1 LGSSK
6 ALLAKRQGLTRS
18 HKVNRDEDL
27 CFASTNNSSDV
38 KQDIRYAFRMLRKQP
53 GFGTIA
59 ILTLALGIG
68 ANTAIFS
75 IVNAVLLRPLPYR
88 DADRIMVL
96 NESSGPGQDYSVAL
110 PDYFDWRNDNTVFEH
125 LAATHKESRNLSGI
139 PGRDPERV
147 SCASVTRNFFNVVG
161 VSPETGRIF
170 SEDED
175 KVGAP
180 PVVVISDR
188 LWQRAFNRDPGL
200 LGRSITLHDQ
210 NFTVIGVMPPQ
221 ITSPQDT
228 DAWFSI
234 MRRSNNPAWMDR
246 SHHPMIFVW
255 GKLKPGVTVDRA
267 RVEMKMIAARL
278 ERTYPE
284 TNGKVYAVVTPLLE
298 NLVGKYRTNLGLLL
312 GAVGLVLLIACANL
326 ANLFAARGAAR
337 AREFAIHAAVGATR
351 GQIVKKLLIE
361 SFVIAL
367 LGGALGF
374 FLAIW
379 VRDGLIALSPGNVSR
394 FHQISFDLPVLG
406 FTFLVASLT
415 TMLFGLW
422 PAWHTSQADIQLAL
436 KAGSAGSGDP
446 PSAKRARDWLVV
458 SEIALTLTL
467 LVAAGL
473 VLKSFSHLQS
483 LLLGYEPR
491 ALFTARFELPWQKYN
506 DRDKINTFAKALLDK
521 VRSLPGVQNAAVSS
535 NGPLM
540 GGWQTGFWR
549 EENQRPQPS
558 DMLNSDLEVVGGDYF
573 STLKVPLLR
582 GRAFNE
588 RDTKDSP
595 RVIIIDQ
602 AMAEQY
608 FPGENPIGKRLGVDP
623 GNDNESYVMSEIVGV
638 VARMRFHAVDEMAP
652 LPVIYCSLG
661 QAQRTSLTL
670 FVRSTM
676 ASTALERAVRDA
688 VTSIDSSLPVF
699 DARPMTDRVRET
711 WGAQR
716 LLSFLFSVF
725 AGLALV
731 LATIGLYGL
740 LAYTTLKRVPEIGIR
755 LALGARPAQI
765 RALILSHGIQL
776 LLIGSAIGLVAAF
789 GLSRALQSVL
799 FEVKGIDPRIYLGV
813 GLILFGATLL
823 AAWIPARRASRVDPI
838 VALHTE

>member
-1 LGSSK
+1 MLFKHYALSEMNDLKFALRQLGKSP
-6 ALLAKRQGLTRS
+6 
-18 HKVNRDEDL
+18 
-27 CFASTNNSSDV
+27 
-38 KQDIRYAFRMLRKQP
+38 AF
-53 GFGTIA
+53 TCVA
-59 ILTLALGIG
+59 VLTLALGIG

-75 IVNAVLLRPLPYR
+75 IVNAVLLRPLPYPG
-88 DADRIMVL
+88 ADRIMVL

-139 PGRDPERV
+139 PGREPERIA
-147 SCASVTRNFFNVVG
+147 CASVTRNFFNIIG
-161 VSPETGRIF
+161 LAPEIGRTF

-188 LWQRAFNRDPGL
+188 LWQRAFNRDPAV
-200 LGRSITLHDQ
+200 LGRAISLHDQ
-210 NFTVIGVMPPQ
+210 NYTVIGVMPSRV
-221 ITSPQDT
+221 TSPQDT
-228 DAWFSI
+228 DVWLSM

-246 SHHPMIFVW
+246 SHHPMIYVW
-255 GKLKPGVTVDRA
+255 GKLRPGVTVTQA
-267 RVEMKMIAARL
+267 RTEMKAIAARL
-278 ERTYPE
+278 EKTYPE
-284 TNGKVYAVVTPLLE
+284 TNGKETAVVTPLLE
-298 NLVGKYRTNLGLLL
+298 NLVGKYRINLALLL

-351 GQIVKKLLIE
+351 GQLIKKLLIE

-374 FLAIW
+374 FLAVW
-379 VRDGLIALSPGNVSR
+379 VRDGLIALSPGDVSR
-394 FHQISFDLPVLG
+394 FQQVSFDLRVLG
-406 FTFLVASLT
+406 FTFLIALLT
-415 TMLFGLW
+415 TVLFGLW
-422 PAWHTSQADIQLAL
+422 PAWQASHADVRLAL
-436 KAGSAGSGDP
+436 KTGSAGSGDP
-446 PSAKRARDWLVV
+446 PSAKRARDWLVI

-473 VLKSFSHLQS
+473 VLKSFSRLQS
-483 LLLGYEPR
+483 LSLGYEPR
-491 ALFTARFELPWQKYN
+491 ALFTARCELPWRKYN
-506 DRDKINTFAKALLDK
+506 DREKIDMFSKMLLDK
-521 VRSLPGVQNAAVSS
+521 VRVLPGVQNAAVSS

-549 EENQRPQPS
+549 EENPRPQPS

-573 STLKVPLLR
+573 STFKVPLLR
-582 GRAFNE
+582 GRMFNE
-588 RDTKDSP
+588 RDTKGSP
-595 RVIIIDQ
+595 RVVIIDQ

-608 FPGENPIGKRLGVDP
+608 FPGENPIGKRLGVDA
-623 GNDNESYVMSEIVGV
+623 GNDEEGWVMSEIVGV

-676 ASTALERAVRDA
+676 ASAALESSIRNA

-699 DARPMTDRVRET
+699 DARPMSDRVRET

-765 RALILSHGIQL
+765 RALILSHGMQL
-776 LLIGSAIGLVAAF
+776 LLIGSAIGLLAAF
-789 GLSRALQSVL
+789 AVSRALQSVL
-799 FEVKGIDPRIYLGV
+799 FEVKGIEPKIYFGV
-813 GLILFGATLL
+813 GVLLAGATLL
-823 AAWIPARRASRVDPI
+823 ASWVPARRASRVDPI
-838 VALHTE
+838 QALRTE

>member
-1 LGSSK
+1 MFSAVAIITLG
-6 ALLAKRQGLTRS
+6 
-18 HKVNRDEDL
+18 
-27 CFASTNNSSDV
+27 
-38 KQDIRYAFRMLRKQP
+38 
-53 GFGTIA
+53 
-59 ILTLALGIG
+59 LGIG
-68 ANTAIFS
+68 ANTSIFS
-75 IVNAVLLRPLPYR
+75 IVNSVLLRPIPYP

-139 PGRDPERV
+139 PGREPERI
-147 SCASVTRNFFNVVG
+147 SCASVSRNFFNVIG
-161 VSPETGRIF
+161 VPPEIGRIF

-188 LWQRAFNRDPGL
+188 LWRRAFNRDPKI
-200 LGRSITLHDQ
+200 LGQAITLHDQ
-210 NFTVIGVMPPQ
+210 SFTVIGVMPPEM
-221 ITSPQDT
+221 TSPQDT
-228 DAWFSI
+228 DAWLSM
-234 MRRSNNPAWMDR
+234 MRRSNNPVWMMR
-246 SHHPMIFVW
+246 MIHPMIYVW
-255 GKLKPGVTVDRA
+255 GKLKPGVTLEQA
-267 RVEMKMIAARL
+267 RSEMKTIAARL
-278 ERTYPE
+278 EKAYPE
-284 TNGKVYAVVTPLLE
+284 TNGKETAVVKPLLE
-298 NLVGKYRTNLGLLL
+298 NLVGKYRTNLTLLL

-351 GQIVKKLLIE
+351 GQLTKKLLLE
-361 SFVIAL
+361 SFLIAL
-367 LGGALGF
+367 LGGMLGF
-374 FLAIW
+374 FLAVW
-379 VRDGLIALSPGNVSR
+379 VRDGLIALSPGDVSR
-394 FHQISFDLPVLG
+394 FQQVSFDLRVLG
-406 FTFLVASLT
+406 FTFLIASLT
-415 TMLFGLW
+415 TVLFGLW
-422 PAWHTSQADIQLAL
+422 PAWQASHADVQIAL
-436 KAGSAGSGDP
+436 KTGSAGSGDP
-446 PSAKRARDWLVV
+446 PSAKRARDWLVI

-473 VLKSFSHLQS
+473 VLKSFSRLQS
-483 LLLGYEPR
+483 LSLGYEPR
-491 ALFTARFELPWQKYN
+491 ALFTARFELPWKKYN
-506 DRDKINTFAKALLDK
+506 DRDKIDTFAKTLLDK
-521 VRSLPGVQNAAVSS
+521 VRALPGVQDAAVSS

-549 EENQRPQPS
+549 EENPRPQPS
-558 DMLNSDLEVVGGDYF
+558 DMLNGDLEVVGGNYF

-582 GRAFNE
+582 GRMFDE

-608 FPGENPIGKRLGVDP
+608 FPGENPIGKRLGVDA
-623 GNDNESYVMSEIVGV
+623 GNDEEGWVMSEVVGV

-661 QAQRTSLTL
+661 QVQRTSLTL
-670 FVRSTM
+670 FVRSTI
-676 ASTALERAVRDA
+676 ASAALERSIRDA

-699 DARPMTDRVRET
+699 DARSMSGRVRET

-725 AGLALV
+725 SGLALV

-740 LAYTTLKRVPEIGIR
+740 LAYTTLKRVREIGIR

-765 RALILSHGIQL
+765 RTLVLSHGMQL
-776 LLIGSAIGLVAAF
+776 LLIGSAIGLLAAF
-789 GLSRALQSVL
+789 ALSRALQSVL
-799 FEVKGIDPRIYLGV
+799 FEVQGIDPKVYLG
-813 GLILFGATLL
+813 GGALL
-823 AAWIPARRASRVDPI
+823 LVSTFSASWIPARRASRVDPI
-838 VALHTE
+838 VALRTE

>member
-1 LGSSK
+1 MSNFRL
-6 ALLAKRQGLTRS
+6 ALRQLI
-18 HKVNRDEDL
+18 KNP
-27 CFASTNNSSDV
+27 
-38 KQDIRYAFRMLRKQP
+38 AFSAV
-53 GFGTIA
+53 A
-59 ILTLALGIG
+59 IVTLALGIG

-75 IVNAVLLRPLPYR
+75 IVNAVLLRPLPYP

-110 PDYFDWRNDNTVFEH
+110 PDYFDWKNDNTVFEH

-139 PGRDPERV
+139 PGRDPERI
-147 SCASVTRNFFNVVG
+147 SCATVTRDFFHILG
-161 VSPETGRIF
+161 VPPKLGRIF

-180 PVVVISDR
+180 PVAVISDR
-188 LWQRAFNRDPGL
+188 LWQRAFNRDPSV

-210 NFTVIGVMPPQ
+210 NFTVIGVMPPPV
-221 ITSPQDT
+221 TSPQDT
-228 DAWFSI
+228 DVWLSM
-234 MRRSNNPAWMDR
+234 MRRSNNPVWMDR
-246 SHHPMIFVW
+246 TIHPMIYVW
-255 GKLKPGVTVDRA
+255 GKLKPGLTVDQA
-267 RVEMKMIAARL
+267 RTEMKTIAARL
-278 ERTYPE
+278 EKTYPD
-284 TNGKVYAVVTPLLE
+284 TNGKETAVVTPLLE

-312 GAVGLVLLIACANL
+312 GAVALVLLIACANL

-337 AREFAIHAAVGATR
+337 AREFAVHAAVGATR
-351 GQIVKKLLIE
+351 GQIIKKLLME
-361 SFVIAL
+361 SFLIAL
-367 LGGALGF
+367 LGGMLGF
-374 FLAIW
+374 FIAVW
-379 VRDGLIALSPGNVSR
+379 ARDGLIALSPPGISR
-394 FHQISFDLPVLG
+394 FQRIAFDPTVLG
-406 FTFLVASLT
+406 FTFLIASLT
-415 TMLFGLW
+415 TVLFGLW
-422 PAWHTSQADIQLAL
+422 PAWQASHGDIQLAL
-436 KAGSAGSGDP
+436 KTGSAGSGDP
-446 PSAKRARDWLVV
+446 PSARRARDWLVI

-467 LVAAGL
+467 LVAAGF
-473 VLKSFSHLQS
+473 VLKSFSKLQS
-483 LLLGYEPR
+483 LELGYEPR

-506 DRDKINTFAKALLDK
+506 DRDKINTFRKALIDK
-521 VRSLPGVQNAAVSS
+521 VRALPSVQGAAVSS

-549 EENQRPQPS
+549 EENGRPQPS
-558 DMLNSDLEVVGGDYF
+558 DMLNSDLEVIGGDYF

-582 GRAFNE
+582 GRTFTE

-595 RVIIIDQ
+595 RVVIIDQ

-608 FPGENPIGKRLGVDP
+608 FPGENPIGKRIGVDA
-623 GNDNESYVMSEIVGV
+623 GNDQEGWVMSEIVGV

-676 ASTALERAVRDA
+676 APAALERAIRDA
-688 VTSIDSSLPVF
+688 VNAIDSSLPVY
-699 DARPMTDRVRET
+699 DTRPMTDRVHET

-740 LAYTTLKRVPEIGIR
+740 LAYTTLKRVREIGIR

-765 RALILSHGIQL
+765 RTLVISHGMYL
-776 LLIGSAIGLVAAF
+776 LLIGSAIGLLAAVA
-789 GLSRALQSVL
+789 LSRALQSML
-799 FEVKGIDPRIYLGV
+799 FDVKGLDPRIYLGV
-813 GLILFGATLL
+813 GVLLFAATLV
-823 AAWIPARRASRVDPI
+823 ASWIPARRASHIDPI
-838 VALHTE
+838 VALRTE

>member
-1 LGSSK
+1 MSDLK
-6 ALLAKRQGLTRS
+6 FALRQ
-18 HKVNRDEDL
+18 
-27 CFASTNNSSDV
+27 
-38 KQDIRYAFRMLRKQP
+38 LRKSP
-53 GFGTIA
+53 GFTLVA
-59 ILTLALGIG
+59 VLTLALGIG

-75 IVNAVLLRPLPYR
+75 IVNAVLLRPLPYP

-96 NESSGPGQDYSVAL
+96 NESTGPGQDYSVAL

-147 SCASVTRNFFNVVG
+147 SCASVTRNFFNIIG
-161 VSPETGRIF
+161 LPPKIGRTF

-188 LWQRAFNRDPGL
+188 LWRRVFNADPSV

-221 ITSPQDT
+221 VTSPQDS
-228 DAWFSI
+228 DVWLSM
-234 MRRSNNPAWMDR
+234 MRRSNNPVWMQR
-246 SHHPMIFVW
+246 FIHPMIYVW
-255 GKLKPGVTVDRA
+255 GKLKPGVTLEQA
-267 RVEMKMIAARL
+267 RTEMKTIAARL
-278 ERTYPE
+278 EKAYPE
-284 TNGKVYAVVTPLLE
+284 TNGKETAVVTPLLE

-337 AREFAIHAAVGATR
+337 AKEFAIHAAVGATR
-351 GQIVKKLLIE
+351 GQLIKKLLLE
-361 SFVIAL
+361 SFLIAL

-374 FLAIW
+374 FLAVW
-379 VRDGLIALSPGNVSR
+379 VRDGLIALSPGDVSR
-394 FHQISFDLPVLG
+394 FQQISFDLRVLG
-406 FTFLVASLT
+406 FTFLIASFT
-415 TMLFGLW
+415 TVIFGLW
-422 PAWHTSQADIQLAL
+422 PAWQASHADVQLAL

-446 PSAKRARDWLVV
+446 PSAKRARDWLVIG
-458 SEIALTLTL
+458 EIALTLTL
-467 LVAAGL
+467 LVAAAL
-473 VLKSFSHLQS
+473 VLKSFSRLQS
-483 LLLGYEPR
+483 LSLGYEPR
-491 ALFTARFELPWQKYN
+491 ALFTARFELPWQRYN

-521 VRSLPGVQNAAVSS
+521 VRGLPGVQNAAVSS

-549 EENQRPQPS
+549 EENARPQPS
-558 DMLNSDLEVVGGDYF
+558 DMLSSDLEVVGGDYF
-573 STLKVPLLR
+573 STLKAPLLR
-582 GRAFNE
+582 GRTFNE
-588 RDTKDSP
+588 RDTKDSS
-595 RVIIIDQ
+595 RVIVIDQ
-602 AMAEQY
+602 AMTEQY
-608 FPGENPIGKRLGVDP
+608 FPGEDPIGKRLGVDA
-623 GNDNESYVMSEIVGV
+623 GNDEEGSVMSEIVGV

-676 ASTALERAVRDA
+676 ASAALERTVHDA

-699 DARPMTDRVRET
+699 DARPMSDRIRET

-725 AGLALV
+725 SGLALV

-740 LAYTTLKRVPEIGIR
+740 LAYTTLKRVREIGIR

-765 RALILSHGIQL
+765 RALVLSHGLQL
-776 LLIGSAIGLVAAF
+776 LLIGSVIGLIAAF
-789 GLSRALQSVL
+789 ALSRALQNVL
-799 FEVKGIDPRIYLGV
+799 FEVKGIDPKIYFGGGAL
-813 GLILFGATLL
+813 LFAATFF
-823 AAWIPARRASRVDPI
+823 ASWIPAHRASCVNPVI
-838 VALHTE
+838 ALRTE

>member
-1 LGSSK
+1 M
-6 ALLAKRQGLTRS
+6 
-18 HKVNRDEDL
+18 
-27 CFASTNNSSDV
+27 NNL
-38 KQDIRYAFRMLRKQP
+38 RLAFRQLIKNP
-53 GFGTIA
+53 AFAAVA
-59 ILTLALGIG
+59 IITLALGIG

-75 IVNAVLLRPLPYR
+75 IVNAVLLRPLPYP

-110 PDYFDWRNDNTVFEH
+110 PDYFDWQKDNTVFEH

-139 PGRDPERV
+139 PGRDPERI
-147 SCASVTRNFFNVVG
+147 SCASVTRNFFNIVG
-161 VSPETGRIF
+161 LPPEIGRTF

-175 KVGAP
+175 KVDPP

-188 LWQRAFNRDPGL
+188 LWRRVFNADPSV
-200 LGRSITLHDQ
+200 LGRSITLHDK
-210 NFTVIGVMPPQ
+210 NYTVIGVMPLQ
-221 ITSPQDT
+221 VTSPQDT
-228 DAWFSI
+228 DVWLS
-234 MRRSNNPAWMDR
+234 MMQRSNNSVWMQR
-246 SHHPMIFVW
+246 FIHPMIYVW
-255 GKLKPGVTVDRA
+255 GKLKPGVTLEQA
-267 RVEMKMIAARL
+267 RTEMKGIAARL
-278 ERTYPE
+278 EKTYPD
-284 TNGKVYAVVTPLLE
+284 TNGNETAKVTPLLE

-312 GAVGLVLLIACANL
+312 GAVGLVMLIACANL

-337 AREFAIHAAVGATR
+337 SREFAIHVAVGATR
-351 GQIVKKLLIE
+351 GEIVKKLLIE

-379 VRDGLIALSPGNVSR
+379 VRDGLIALSPGDVSR

-415 TMLFGLW
+415 TVLFGLW
-422 PAWHTSQADIQLAL
+422 PAWQASHADVQLAL
-436 KAGSAGSGDP
+436 KTGSSGSGDP
-446 PSAKRARDWLVV
+446 PSAKRARDWLVI
-458 SEIALTLTL
+458 SEIALALTL

-473 VLKSFSHLQS
+473 VLKSFSRLQS
-483 LLLGYEPR
+483 LSLGYEPR
-491 ALFTARFELPWQKYN
+491 ALFSARFELPWQKYN
-506 DRDKINTFAKALLDK
+506 DRDKITIFSKALIDK
-521 VRSLPGVQNAAVSS
+521 VRALPGIHNAAVSS

-549 EENQRPQPS
+549 EENPRPQPS
-558 DMLNSDLEVVGGDYF
+558 DMLNSDLEVIGGDYF

-582 GRAFNE
+582 GRSFNE
-588 RDTKDSP
+588 RDTKNSP

-623 GNDNESYVMSEIVGV
+623 GNDNENYVMSEIVGV
-638 VARMRFHAVDEMAP
+638 VGRMRFHSIDETAP

-676 ASTALERAVRDA
+676 ASASLERAIHDA

-699 DARPMTDRVRET
+699 DARPMTNRVQET
-711 WGAQR
+711 WGTQR

-740 LAYTTLKRVPEIGIR
+740 LAYTTLKRVREIGIR

-765 RALILSHGIQL
+765 RALILSHGMHL
-776 LLIGSAIGLVAAF
+776 LLVGSAIGLATAF
-789 GLSRALQSVL
+789 ALSRALQSVL
-799 FEVKGIDPRIYLGV
+799 FEVKGVDARIYLGV
-813 GLILFGATLL
+813 GALLFAATFL
-823 AAWIPARRASRVDPI
+823 ASWLPARRASRVDPI
-838 VALHTE
+838 IALRAE